1 MQFTYKILP
10 GFLTKEEC
18 DLLLDFSLKN
28 LKLRIAE
35 LANTTNDAVKT
46 YDDKGRKSNIAW
58 HQYYETFPFLYEKL
72 SKVLID
78 EINVKGFDL
87 DYLAS
92 PFQFTEYKVGD
103 YFHWHRDSV
112 GKVVSQE
119 ERYCS
124 MVIQLNDKYDGG
136 DLELKLENNN
146 TQMVVEKGIGNLII
160 FLSNLEHRV
169 TDVTEGSRY
178 TLVNWVGLKQINNYK
193 KTLL

>member
-1 MQFTYKILP
+1 MQFTYKTVSS
-10 GFLTKEEC
+10 FLTKEEC

-28 LKLRIAE
+28 LKLKAAE
-35 LANTTNDAVKT
+35 LAAMNETSNT
-46 YDDKGRKSNIAW
+46 YDDKSRKSNIAW

-112 GKVVSQE
+112 ANIVTQE

-124 MVIQLNDKYDGG
+124 MVIQLNDDYEGG
-136 DLELKLENNN
+136 DLQLKLENDN
-146 TQMVVEKGIGNLII
+146 TQILVEKGIGNLII

-169 TDVTEGSRY
+169 TDVTKGNRY
-178 TLVNWVGLKQINNYK
+178 TLVNWVGLKKIDNFK

>member
-10 GFLTKEEC
+10 AFLSQEEC

-28 LKLRIAE
+28 LKLSTAE
-35 LANTTNDAVKT
+35 LANPTIDVVKT
-46 YDDKGRKSNIAW
+46 YNDKGRKSNIAW

-72 SKVLID
+72 SKILID
-78 EINVKGFDL
+78 EISVKGFDL

-103 YFHWHRDSV
+103 YFNWHKDTM
-112 GKVVSQE
+112 GDVVTQE

-124 MVIQLNDKYDGG
+124 MVIQLNDKYEGG
-136 DLELKLENNN
+136 NLELKPSDTDILK
-146 TQMVVEKGIGNLII
+146 VERGVGDLII
-160 FLSNLEHRV
+160 FLSNIEHRV
-169 TDVTEGSRY
+169 TNVIDGNRY
-178 TLVNWVGLKQINNYK
+178 TLVNWVGLKQIANYK

>member
-1 MQFTYKILP
+1 MQFIYKILP

-28 LKLRIAE
+28 LKLHVAE
-35 LANTTNDAVKT
+35 LANTTDETVKT
-46 YDDKGRKSNIAW
+46 YNKGRKSNIAW

-78 EINVKGFDL
+78 EISVKGFDL

-92 PFQFTEYKVGD
+92 PFQFTEYKIGD
-103 YFHWHRDSV
+103 YFNWHRDSV
-112 GKVVSQE
+112 RNVVTQE

-124 MVIQLNDKYDGG
+124 MVIQLNNNYDGG
-136 DLELKLENNN
+136 DLELKLENDH
-146 TQMVVEKGIGNLII
+146 TEIKVEKGIGDLII

-169 TDVTEGSRY
+169 TDVTSGTRY
-178 TLVNWVGLKQINNYK
+178 TLVNWVGLKHINNFK

>member
-1 MQFTYKILP
+1 MQFIYKILP

-28 LKLRIAE
+28 LKLHVAE
-35 LANTTNDAVKT
+35 LANTTDETVKT
-46 YDDKGRKSNIAW
+46 YNKGRKSNIAW

-78 EINVKGFDL
+78 EISVKGFDL

-103 YFHWHRDSV
+103 YFNWHRDSV
-112 GKVVSQE
+112 RNIVTQE

-124 MVIQLNDKYDGG
+124 MVIQLNNNYDGG
-136 DLELKLENNN
+136 DLELKLENDH
-146 TQMVVEKGIGNLII
+146 TQIKVEKGIGDLII

-169 TDVTEGSRY
+169 TDVTSGNRY
-178 TLVNWVGLKQINNYK
+178 TLVNWVGLKHINNFK

>member
-10 GFLTKEEC
+10 AFLSQEEC

-28 LKLRIAE
+28 LKLSTAE
-35 LANTTNDAVKT
+35 LANPTIDVVKT
-46 YDDKGRKSNIAW
+46 YNDKGRKSNIAW

-72 SKVLID
+72 SKILID
-78 EINVKGFDL
+78 EISVKGFDL

-103 YFHWHRDSV
+103 YFNWHKDTM
-112 GKVVSQE
+112 GDVVTQE

-124 MVIQLNDKYDGG
+124 MVIQLNDKYEGG
-136 DLELKLENNN
+136 NLELKPSDTDILK
-146 TQMVVEKGIGNLII
+146 VERGVGDLII
-160 FLSNLEHRV
+160 FLSNIEHRV
-169 TDVTEGSRY
+169 TNVIDGNRY
-178 TLVNWVGLKQINNYK
+178 TLVNWVGLKQITNYK